1 MLSHFIH
8 FIFRDSL
15 NLTHLS
21 ILWYVLPNLLG
32 TPHRPRHRWVDQF
45 EAWTVIRKL
54 DVDLFIHLAHIAC
67 EFCLHQ
73 YRQHHDFVWISQHL
87 PSKKKP
93 TQVFLSLLHCHCHC
107 RFRNTRWY
115 TGIHRALMWGLQV
128 SHASFILSA
137 TKGYQRHEDW
147 RRGMTLLHTLLIFVA
162 HEDGRKNMENM
173 AETSHF
179 SSLTLPDL
187 TVDYTFRCMRG
198 TQGDHHESHLWPCW
212 VWWRHPKSSALDL
225 GWLRMIW
232 SRMIKEYHTVNA
244 VNQ

>member
-1 MLSHFIH
+1 MWIAFHSLSSH
-8 FIFRDSL
+8 SL
-15 NLTHLS
+15 WILLTP
-21 ILWYVLPNLLG
+21 IPPAPW
-32 TPHRPRHRWVDQF
+32 
-45 EAWTVIRKL
+45 
-54 DVDLFIHLAHIAC
+54 
-67 EFCLHQ
+67 FCL
-73 YRQHHDFVWISQHL
+73 DFSAS
-87 PSKKKP
+87 SKQKEAN
-93 TQVFLSLLHCHCHC
+93 TGLFELITLSLSLSLQKHQV
-107 RFRNTRWY
+107 
-115 TGIHRALMWGLQV
+115 IHRALMWGLQV

-179 SSLTLPDL
+179 SSLMLPDL

-198 TQGDHHESHLWPCW
+198 TQADHHESHLWPCW
-212 VWWRHPKSSALDL
+212 VWWRHPKSSELDL

-232 SRMIKEYHTVNA
+232 SWMIKEYHTVNA